1 MIPMCAAEKEKSKSS
16 SSHEEPRLAQVATSI
31 AETLNQKPLLRGKL
45 HFYAAFVAFGAGLWL
60 ISHASSPQAVTASI
74 VYSVSLTSLFSIS
87 AFYHVPNWSVEARK
101 WLKRLDHSAIFIL
114 IAGTATPIF
123 EAGLSGPTR
132 TQALTL
138 IWTGAFLGVAQA
150 VFWSKAPKALMAFFC
165 VALGWIGSPY
175 LLSLAPLVGTSGI
188 LLLVSGG
195 LLYSLG
201 ALVYALRKPNLK
213 PGVFG
218 FHELFHAMV
227 VVAAGLHYALIFKIM
242 TKSS

>member
-1 MIPMCAAEKEKSKSS
+1 MCAAEKEKSKSS
-16 SSHEEPRLAQVATSI
+16 STREESHLAQVGASI
-31 AETLNQKPLLRGKL
+31 SDALNKKPLLRGKL
-45 HFYAAFVAFGAGLWL
+45 HFYAAFAALGAGLWL
-60 ISHASSPQAVTASI
+60 IFHTNSPQAKAASI

-123 EAGLSGPTR
+123 EAGLTGATR
-132 TQALTL
+132 AQALTL
-138 IWTGAFLGVAQA
+138 IWTGALLGVAQA
-150 VFWSKAPKALMAFFC
+150 VFWTKAPKALMAFFC

-175 LLSLAPLVGTSGI
+175 LLSLAPLVGTNGI
-188 LLLVSGG
+188 MLLLGG
-195 LLYSLG
+195 GVLYSLG

-227 VVAAGLHYALIFKIM
+227 IVAAGLHYALIFKVM
-242 TKSS
+242 TKPE